1 MNTPSIATAAAT
13 PAPANSDVWTV
24 QRILEWTTGF
34 LRQKGIESPR
44 LEAELLLAHAR
55 NCPRIRLYTDFNT
68 PLCDAQRSAMRELV
82 TRRSKREPIAYL
94 VGHREFYGRSFEVS
108 PSVLIPRPETETLVD
123 VCLEL
128 IPPNQPLQLLE
139 VGVGSGCISVTLA
152 RQRPAIQLTATEIS
166 PDALQIAALN
176 AAKHDVANRI
186 SLIQGDTLLPLLQS
200 DSPTRFDGLVS
211 NPPYVCDHERGQ
223 LQPEVD
229 LHEPPAALYAGPD
242 GLKVVRSILQQ
253 APQILNPNAFIALE
267 LDPQQCSTVCT
278 LLQQAGFSNCRIHQD
293 SAGRDRIV
301 QAAFTGN

>member
-1 MNTPSIATAAAT
+1 MTTPSIAPAAAN
-13 PAPANSDVWTV
+13 PDVWTV

-55 NCPRIRLYTDFNT
+55 GCPRIRLYTDFNT
-68 PLCDAQRSAMRELV
+68 PLTDAQRSSMRELV

-94 VGHREFYGRSFEVS
+94 VGHREFYGRSFDVS
-108 PSVLIPRPETETLVD
+108 PAVLIPRPETETLVD

-128 IPPNQPLQLLE
+128 IPPSQPLQLLE
-139 VGVGSGCISVTLA
+139 VGIGSGCISITLA
-152 RQRPAIQLTATEIS
+152 RQRPEVLLTSTDIS
-166 PDALQIAALN
+166 SEALEVAARN
-176 AAKHDVANRI
+176 VAKHDVADRV
-186 SLIQGDTLLPLLQS
+186 SLIHGDTLQPLLQANPS
-200 DSPTRFDGLVS
+200 RRFDGLVS

-242 GLKVVRSILQQ
+242 GLNIVRSILQQ
-253 APQILNPNAFIALE
+253 APQILNPSAFIALE
-267 LDPQQCSTVCT
+267 LDPQQCPTVCT
-278 LLQQAGFSNCRIHQD
+278 LLQQAGFSNCRIRQD

-301 QAAFTGN
+301 QAAFNGN